1 MGKGDMPSRD
11 ILVTCDDFIAIR
23 YEPVTDRAFVTDYA
37 SGEMIVMGGDIIVDA
52 ADTIEVLRKSAL

>member
-11 ILVTCDDFIAIR
+11 ILVTCDGFIAIR
-23 YEPVTDRAFVTDYA
+23 YEPVTDRAFVMDYA

-52 ADTIEVLRKSAL
+52 ADTIETLRKSAL

>member
-23 YEPVTDRAFVTDYA
+23 YEPVTDRAFVMDYA
-37 SGEMIVMGGDIIVDA
+37 SGEMIVMGGDILVDA
-52 ADTIEVLRKSAL
+52 ADTIETLRKSAL